1 MHLCVHACVDVQ
13 RRPAKATDYRGA
25 REACHRE
32 RRRGACS
39 VEPWRVWPQVGRAGA
54 TSGWRASFLAR
65 VCKVS
70 APHLQLLPAPLELLD
85 VGVWRYDDPR
95 RRHEAQGMARL
106 LAEVEQRLRLHLHRS
121 ALGEVLRVSEH
132 VTVAGGVLLRLP
144 GEHVLAPVPSLL
156 RVDAFVVAPVVE
168 DQRPHTA
175 LRGDGLLISQH
186 VVRRCAHNSSPSS
199 TLRQACAER
208 GHRQESRAADAYAD
222 AYEERQRG
230 LSHAELVPLRL
241 EAGPRRE
248 RVMKK
253 LHGGLSVA
261 YIMSDDYSAV
271 TEAKRM
277 LPDARVE
284 SLVPKT
290 MKGHDSKGFRKN
302 DNFQGLT
309 KLQSAMALFT
319 DLEAARRA
327 TVFVGTATSNM
338 GALVQIIRSQPPSTA
353 VDATTGT
360 MLPPVVSGFVH

>member
-1 MHLCVHACVDVQ
+1 MCSVCVCVCQIDRLVLLLLLLLFVCVAVAVDVCVCV
-13 RRPAKATDYRGA
+13 RVFVCRLYVRTSFKRVGEA
-25 REACHRE
+25 RE
-32 RRRGACS
+32 
-39 VEPWRVWPQVGRAGA
+39 
-54 TSGWRASFLAR
+54 
-65 VCKVS
+65 
-70 APHLQLLPAPLELLD
+70 
-85 VGVWRYDDPR
+85 
-95 RRHEAQGMARL
+95 
-106 LAEVEQRLRLHLHRS
+106 
-121 ALGEVLRVSEH
+121 
-132 VTVAGGVLLRLP
+132 
-144 GEHVLAPVPSLL
+144 
-156 RVDAFVVAPVVE
+156 
-168 DQRPHTA
+168 
-175 LRGDGLLISQH
+175 I
-186 VVRRCAHNSSPSS
+186 AHAMWHM
-199 TLRQACAER
+199 RKEFMDEI
-208 GHRQESRAADAYAD
+208 ESRLA
-222 AYEERQRG
+222 
-230 LSHAELVPLRL
+230 PLRL
-241 EAGPRRE
+241 GQDGEPFCVIHIRRGDKKKEARRVATRTYITQAE

-271 TEAKRM
+271 AEAKRM